1 MPLVDMIVD
10 DINKKIITARV
21 SIAQSVNQKLLNAL
35 RTREALT
42 LDKQRI
48 EQQQIRLQKRHL
60 TARVNLQNLCAID
73 SFMEYG

>member
-10 DINKKIITARV
+10 DINKRSITARV